1 MKSWIL
7 FFAAWVVTL
16 SSFAATPLVN
26 PVTLEDLLAN
36 PQVRVVDIRESQ
48 YYRSN
53 HVPGSVNAPYD
64 VWRGPASNPGE
75 LPALPKLTSLVQ
87 SLGITPQSHVIVLST
102 GLDETD
108 FGAAARVYW
117 TLKVLGVQEL
127 SILNG
132 GFKAWIAE
140 GGPLSTTPPK
150 PAPSRFLPQLDQ
162 NMIATRAELVERV
175 QSGQSI
181 LLDARPSAFFK
192 GETRHTS
199 AKLPGTLQ
207 GAVSLEH
214 NRWFQPK
221 TGIFVSPAQ
230 AQSIAASSPVNP
242 AKATVSFCNTGHW
255 AATNW
260 FALSEVLG
268 QKNVKLYAGSMVEW
282 TQASAALPMDNVP
295 SRAKQLM
302 IDAKLW
308 ADRITK

>member
-1 MKSWIL
+1 
-7 FFAAWVVTL
+7 
-16 SSFAATPLVN
+16 
-26 PVTLEDLLAN
+26 
-36 PQVRVVDIRESQ
+36 
-48 YYRSN
+48 
-53 HVPGSVNAPYD
+53 
-64 VWRGPASNPGE
+64 
-75 LPALPKLTSLVQ
+75 
-87 SLGITPQSHVIVLST
+87 
-102 GLDETD
+102 
-108 FGAAARVYW
+108 VYW

-150 PAPSRFLPQLDQ
+150 VAPSRFAPQLDPS
-162 NMIATRAELVERV
+162 MIATREELVERV
-175 QSGQSI
+175 QNGQSV

-192 GETRHTS
+192 GETRHAN
-199 AKLPGTLQ
+199 AKLPGTLK

-214 NRWFQPK
+214 SRWFQPK

-230 AQSIAASSPVNP
+230 AQSIAASSPINP

-268 QKNVKLYAGSMVEW
+268 QKNVKLYAGSMVDW

>member
-7 FFAAWVVTL
+7 FVAAWAFTL
-16 SSFAATPLVN
+16 TSFAATPLVN
-26 PVTLEDLLAN
+26 PEALEDLLAN
-36 PQVRVVDIRESQ
+36 PQVRVVDIRDAQ

-53 HVPGSVNAPYD
+53 HVPGSVNAPYG

-75 LPALPKLTSLVQ
+75 LPALSKLTSLVQ
-87 SLGITPQSHVIVLST
+87 SLGITPQSHVVVLST

-140 GGPLSTTPPK
+140 GGPLSQQVVK
-150 PAPSRFLPQLDQ
+150 VAPSRFAPQL
-162 NMIATRAELVERV
+162 NNSMIATRAELVERV
-175 QSGQSI
+175 QSGESV
-181 LLDARPSAFFK
+181 LLDARPTAFFR
-192 GETRHTS
+192 GETRHAS
-199 AKLPGTLQ
+199 AKLPGTLK
-207 GAVSLEH
+207 GAVGLEH

-230 AQSIAASSPVNP
+230 AQQIAASSPIDP

-268 QKNVKLYAGSMVEW
+268 QKNVKLYAGSMVDW

-295 SRAKQLM
+295 SRVKQLM

-308 ADRITK
+308 TDRITK